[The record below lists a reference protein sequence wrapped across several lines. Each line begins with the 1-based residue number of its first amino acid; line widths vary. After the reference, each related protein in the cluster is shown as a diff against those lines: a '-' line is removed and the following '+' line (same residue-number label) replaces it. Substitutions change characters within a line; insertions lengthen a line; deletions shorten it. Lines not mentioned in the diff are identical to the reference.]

1 MCFLNIY
8 DIYEDD
14 DLSQQIMFVVK
25 FIEAIRLQCCWR
37 AVHEFSL
44 VTLYKGQREREIMR
58 RRPCEL

>member
-14 DLSQQIMFVVK
+14 DLSQQMMFVVK
-25 FIEAIRLQCCWR
+25 FPKAIRLQCCWR

-44 VTLYKGQREREIMR
+44 VTLYKGQRERER
-58 RRPCEL
+58 ERER